1 MSRVQSK
8 SVMIQWKIKAK
19 SRQRKDK
26 RAPITLSEI
35 RSVCTFIRAFQD
47 NFRSVR
53 VRNYST
59 SHLTKLVCLRGLF
72 GGSFHFLKKKIDLKD
87 IDPIGIAGVADENIK
102 ILEESYPCQIILRGS
117 TIILEGE
124 KSVIAQASETLSE
137 MMKTYSS
144 KNQLTANDVKSL
156 VAVISNGKHVEQ
168 KSEEPVILHTRQGP
182 VTPRSEGQRLFYDAV
197 QKDDMVFT
205 IGPAGTGKTFLAVAF
220 AVAAFKSRR
229 VKRIILSRPAV
240 EAGERLGFL
249 PGDLKEK
256 IDPYLTPL
264 YDALNELLPTVN
276 LKSLLSKRAVE
287 VIPLAYMRGRTLN
300 NAFVILDEAQN
311 CSAMQM
317 KMFLTRLGPNSRTII
332 TGDKTQMDIPDK
344 NDSGLL
350 QAEQILKKIDGIG
363 FVYLDESDVVRHR
376 LVKDIIKAYNNNDNG
391 E

>member
-1 MSRVQSK
+1 M
-8 SVMIQWKIKAK
+8 
-19 SRQRKDK
+19 
-26 RAPITLSEI
+26 
-35 RSVCTFIRAFQD
+35 
-47 NFRSVR
+47 
-53 VRNYST
+53 
-59 SHLTKLVCLRGLF
+59 
-72 GGSFHFLKKKIDLKD
+72 KKKIDLQE
-87 IDPIGIAGVADENIK
+87 IDPISIAGVADENLK
-102 ILEESYPCQIILRGS
+102 ILEESFPCQIVLRGS
-117 TIILEGE
+117 DITLEGK
-124 KSVIAQASETLSE
+124 KSVIAQASETISE
-137 MMKTYSS
+137 MMKTYSR
-144 KNQLTANDVKSL
+144 KNQVTAGDVRSL
-156 VAVISNGKHVEQ
+156 VALISNGEHVE
-168 KSEEPVILHTRQGP
+168 SLSDEPVILHTRQGA
-182 VTPRSEGQRLFYDAV
+182 VTPRSDGQKQFYEAV
-197 QKDDMVFT
+197 QKDDMVFA

-220 AVAAFKSRR
+220 AVAAYKNRR

-264 YDALNELLPTVN
+264 YDALNELMPAVN
-276 LKSLLSKRAVE
+276 LKSLLSKRTVE
-287 VIPLAYMRGRTLN
+287 VIPLAYMRGRTLD

-317 KMFLTRLGPNSRTII
+317 KMFLTRLGPNSRAII

-363 FVYLDESDVVRHR
+363 FIYLDESDVVRHR

>member
-1 MSRVQSK
+1 M
-8 SVMIQWKIKAK
+8 
-19 SRQRKDK
+19 
-26 RAPITLSEI
+26 
-35 RSVCTFIRAFQD
+35 
-47 NFRSVR
+47 
-53 VRNYST
+53 
-59 SHLTKLVCLRGLF
+59 
-72 GGSFHFLKKKIDLKD
+72 KKKIDLQE
-87 IDPIGIAGVADENIK
+87 IDPISIAGVADENLK
-102 ILEESYPCQIILRGS
+102 ILEESFPCQIVLRGS
-117 TIILEGE
+117 DITLEGK
-124 KSVIAQASETLSE
+124 KSVIAQASETISE
-137 MMKTYSS
+137 MMKTYSR
-144 KNQLTANDVKSL
+144 KNQVTAGDVRSL
-156 VAVISNGKHVEQ
+156 VALISNGEHVE
-168 KSEEPVILHTRQGP
+168 SLSDEPVILHTRQGA
-182 VTPRSEGQRLFYDAV
+182 VTPRSDGQKQFYEAV
-197 QKDDMVFT
+197 QKDDMVFA

-220 AVAAFKSRR
+220 AVAAYKSRR

-264 YDALNELLPTVN
+264 YDALNELMPAVN
-276 LKSLLSKRAVE
+276 LKSLLSKRTVE
-287 VIPLAYMRGRTLN
+287 VIPLAYMRGRTLD

-317 KMFLTRLGPNSRTII
+317 KMFLTRLGPNSRAII

>member
-1 MSRVQSK
+1 M
-8 SVMIQWKIKAK
+8 
-19 SRQRKDK
+19 
-26 RAPITLSEI
+26 
-35 RSVCTFIRAFQD
+35 
-47 NFRSVR
+47 
-53 VRNYST
+53 
-59 SHLTKLVCLRGLF
+59 
-72 GGSFHFLKKKIDLKD
+72 KKKIDLQE
-87 IDPIGIAGVADENIK
+87 IDPISIAGVADENLK
-102 ILEESYPCQIILRGS
+102 ILEESFPCQIVLRGS
-117 TIILEGE
+117 DITLEGK
-124 KSVIAQASETLSE
+124 KSVIAQASETISE
-137 MMKTYSS
+137 MMKTYSR
-144 KNQLTANDVKSL
+144 KNQVTAGDVRSL
-156 VAVISNGKHVEQ
+156 VALISNGEHVE
-168 KSEEPVILHTRQGP
+168 SLSDEPVILHTRQGA
-182 VTPRSEGQRLFYDAV
+182 VTPRSDGQKQFYEAV
-197 QKDDMVFT
+197 QKDDMVFA

-220 AVAAFKSRR
+220 AVAAYKNRR

-264 YDALNELLPTVN
+264 YDALNELMPAVN
-276 LKSLLSKRAVE
+276 LKSLLSKRTVE
-287 VIPLAYMRGRTLN
+287 VIPLAYMRGRTLD

-317 KMFLTRLGPNSRTII
+317 KMFLTRLGPNSRAII

-344 NDSGLL
+344 YDSGLL